1 MKNTINT
8 STTTTS
14 ASSSIHAHAHAREE
28 VNAEFQ
34 TAMSEYQDAIGRPM
48 PRSIQDYVW
57 ARLASHDW
65 QLLDLSYALAET
77 AAAPCPS
84 WRYTLAIMRR
94 LTETMPWERES
105 RKTDQGRE

>member
-1 MKNTINT
+1 MNTATNT
-8 STTTTS
+8 STTTTTR
-14 ASSSIHAHAHAREE
+14 SSSTRAYTRAREE
-28 VNAEFQ
+28 VNADFQ
-34 TAMSEYQDAIGRPM
+34 TAMSEFQDAIGRPM

-94 LTETMPWERES
+94 LTKAMPWERES
-105 RKTDQGRE
+105 RQADQGRE